1 MGTNA
6 GSDGRKGENQ
16 CEQGQR
22 QTKHD
27 WDDAGGGDDK
37 NRVQMIID
45 QRDDTNDGQA
55 LTGGVITKYV
65 ARISYLSHRPSQGY
79 FAGKPKAKSFFH

>member
-16 CEQGQR
+16 CEQVQR
-22 QTKHD
+22 QSKHD

-37 NRVQMIID
+37 NRVQMIND
-45 QRDDTNDGQA
+45 QRDDIERRSST
-55 LTGGVITKYV
+55 
-65 ARISYLSHRPSQGY
+65 HRWCDHEVQSTHQLL
-79 FAGKPKAKSFFH
+79 ATSTI